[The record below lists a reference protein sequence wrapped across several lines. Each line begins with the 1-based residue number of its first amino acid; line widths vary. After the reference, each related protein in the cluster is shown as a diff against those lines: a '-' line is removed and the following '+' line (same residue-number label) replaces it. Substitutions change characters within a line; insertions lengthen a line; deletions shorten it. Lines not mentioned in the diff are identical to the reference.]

1 MHPGEVASLR
11 YLMPANPIP
20 HPAHYGMVENSLP
33 PFHLSMLFAPPAQAS
48 SYASAMLPAYE
59 LAPQASCVSNN
70 SNSDE
75 GDEQQRCLIEERKR
89 RRMLSNRESAR
100 RSRMRKQ
107 RHLDELQWQVANLRS
122 VNRRLIDELNHVIG
136 DRDHTLQENGRLRD
150 EANCLRQRLKSMQV
164 DQNCPAPQDH
174 PHEQAAA
181 AAAEDDHPSNATT
194 NQPAS
199 STDLLH

>member
-11 YLMPANPIP
+11 YLMPANPVP

-33 PFHLSMLFAPPAQAS
+33 SFHLSMLFAPPAQAS
-48 SYASAMLPAYE
+48 AYE
-59 LAPQASCVSNN
+59 LALQASCVSNN

-75 GDEQQRCLIEERKR
+75 GDEQQRCLIEE

-136 DRDHTLQENGRLRD
+136 DRDHTLQEKGRLRD

-164 DQNCPAPQDH
+164 DQNCPAPQD
-174 PHEQAAA
+174 PHEQA

-194 NQPAS
+194 NQPRATAS
-199 STDLLH
+199 PTDLLH